1 MPGQPP
7 LERWWVSYFVVS
19 VLAVVLVLVAF
30 LLILNILAPL
40 SRVILLVMFGVIVA
54 FLLAPLVERLQRP
67 LRRRGLAIA
76 VGAAGAL
83 VVMIGGLAL
92 LAVPLVRETR
102 ELAEAA
108 PRYAE
113 MLSNDEPISVL
124 GLEISGE
131 VRERIGREIGDR
143 ASEWSEVAART
154 ALRVAGGLV
163 DVVFVFVLGIYL
175 LASGPAVRRWLLDL
189 VPAERRTDASRVEEQ
204 ARRVFGAYLRG
215 QLILGLIVG
224 ALSAIAY
231 LALGVPYAVFL
242 GVLAGILE
250 LVPIVGPLVAGA
262 AAALVALTQPFP
274 LIFWVVLA
282 AIAIQQIENN
292 LLVPRISGEAVG
304 LHPLAAL
311 LAVLIGV
318 ELAGLAGAI
327 FAVPLT
333 GIGWSLWR
341 ARSSAA

>member
-1 MPGQPP
+1 MSERPP
-7 LERWWVSYFVVS
+7 IQRWWVSYFVVGA
-19 VLAVVLVLVAF
+19 LAVVLVLVAF
-30 LLILNILAPL
+30 MLILTVLAPL

-54 FLLAPLVERLQRP
+54 FLLAPLVELLQRP
-67 LRRRGLAIA
+67 LRRRGLAIGL
-76 VGAAGAL
+76 GATAAL
-83 VVMIGGLAL
+83 VVLIGGLAL

-108 PRYAE
+108 PRYAA
-113 MLSNDEPISVL
+113 MLSSDEPINVL
-124 GLEISGE
+124 GIEISGE

-143 ASEWSEVAART
+143 ASEWSEIAARS

-163 DVVFVFVLGIYL
+163 DVIFVLVLGVYL

-189 VPAERRTDASRVEEQ
+189 VPADRRADAARVEDEG
-204 ARRVFGAYLRG
+204 RRVFGSYIRG

-242 GVLAGILE
+242 GVLAGVLE
-250 LVPIVGPLVAGA
+250 LVPIVGPIVAGA

-274 LIFWVVLA
+274 LVLWVIAA
-282 AIAIQQIENN
+282 AIAIQQIENH
-292 LLVPRISGEAVG
+292 LLVPRISGQAVG

-311 LAVLIGV
+311 LAVLVGV
-318 ELAGLAGAI
+318 ELAGLSGAI

-333 GIGWSLWR
+333 GLGWSLWR
-341 ARSSAA
+341 ARARAA

>member
-1 MPGQPP
+1 MSERPP
-7 LERWWVSYFVVS
+7 IQRWWVSYFVVGA
-19 VLAVVLVLVAF
+19 LAVVLALVGF
-30 LLILNILAPL
+30 MLILNLLAPRA
-40 SRVILLVMFGVIVA
+40 RVILLVRFGVIVA
-54 FLLAPLVERLQRP
+54 FMLGPLVERLGRP
-67 LRRRGLAIA
+67 LRRRGLAIGL
-76 VGAAGAL
+76 GATAAL
-83 VVMIGGLAL
+83 VVLIGGLAL

-108 PRYAE
+108 PRYAA
-113 MLSNDEPISVL
+113 MLSSDEPINVL
-124 GLEISGE
+124 GIEISGE

-143 ASEWSEVAART
+143 ASEWSEIAARS

-163 DVVFVFVLGIYL
+163 DVIFVLVLGVYL

-189 VPAERRTDASRVEEQ
+189 VPADRRANAARVEDEG
-204 ARRVFGAYLRG
+204 RRVFGSYIRG

-242 GVLAGILE
+242 GVLAGVLE
-250 LVPIVGPLVAGA
+250 LVPIVGPIVAGA

-274 LIFWVVLA
+274 LVLWVIAA
-282 AIAIQQIENN
+282 AIAIQQIENH
-292 LLVPRISGEAVG
+292 LLVPRISGQAVG

-311 LAVLIGV
+311 LAVLVGV
-318 ELAGLAGAI
+318 ELAGLSGAI

-333 GIGWSLWR
+333 GLGWSLWR
-341 ARSSAA
+341 ARARAA

>member
-1 MPGQPP
+1 MPERPP
-7 LERWWVSYFVVS
+7 LQRWWVSYFAVG
-19 VLAVVLVLVAF
+19 VLAVVLVLIAF
-30 LLILNILAPL
+30 MLILSLLAPL
-40 SRVILLVMFGVIVA
+40 SRVILLIMFGVIVA
-54 FLLAPLVERLQRP
+54 FILAPLVGRLERP
-67 LRRRGLAIA
+67 LRRRGLAIGL
-76 VGAAGAL
+76 GAAGAL
-83 VVMIGGLAL
+83 VVLIGGLAL

-108 PRYAE
+108 PGYAA
-113 MLSNDEPISVL
+113 MLSSDEPINL
-124 GLEISGE
+124 FGFQISGE
-131 VRERIGREIGDR
+131 VRERIGAEVGGR
-143 ASEWSEVAART
+143 ASEWSGIAART
-154 ALRVAGGLV
+154 ALGVAGGLV
-163 DVVFVFVLGIYL
+163 DALFAFVLGIYL
-175 LASGPAVRRWLLDL
+175 LASGPAVRRWLLSV
-189 VPAERRTDASRVEEQ
+189 VPANRRADVAEVEAE
-204 ARRVFGAYLRG
+204 ARRVFGSYIRG

-224 ALSAIAY
+224 TLSAIAY
-231 LALGVPYAVFL
+231 LILGVPYAVFL

-274 LIFWVVLA
+274 LVLWVIVA

-311 LAVLIGV
+311 LAVLVGV

-333 GIGWSLWR
+333 GLGWSLWR
-341 ARSSAA
+341 ARLRAA

>member
-1 MPGQPP
+1 MPERPP
-7 LERWWVSYFVVS
+7 LQRWWVSYLVVGA
-19 VLAVVLVLVAF
+19 LAVVLVLVAF
-30 LLILNILAPL
+30 LLILSILAPL
-40 SRVILLVMFGVIVA
+40 SRVILLLMFGVIVA
-54 FLLAPLVERLQRP
+54 FLLAPLVERLERP
-67 LRRRGLAIA
+67 VRRRALAIGL
-76 VGAAGAL
+76 GAAGAL
-83 VVMIGGLAL
+83 VVLIGGLAL

-108 PRYAE
+108 PRYAQ
-113 MLSNDEPISVL
+113 MLSSDEPISLL
-124 GLEISGE
+124 GIEISGE

-143 ASEWSEVAART
+143 ASEWSEIAART

-189 VPAERRTDASRVEEQ
+189 VPADRRADAARVEAE
-204 ARRVFGAYLRG
+204 ARRVFGSYVRG

-224 ALSAIAY
+224 TLSAIAY
-231 LALGVPYAVFL
+231 LLLGVPYAVFL
-242 GVLAGILE
+242 GVLAGVLE
-250 LVPIVGPLVAGA
+250 LVPLVGPIVAGA

-274 LIFWVVLA
+274 LVLWVILA

-341 ARSSAA
+341 ARLRAA

>member
-1 MPGQPP
+1 M
-7 LERWWVSYFVVS
+7 
-19 VLAVVLVLVAF
+19 
-30 LLILNILAPL
+30 LILNLLAPL

-54 FLLAPLVERLQRP
+54 FLLAPLVERLERP
-67 LRRRGLAIA
+67 LRRRGLAIGL
-76 VGAAGAL
+76 GAAAAL
-83 VVMIGGLAL
+83 IVLIGGLAL

-113 MLSNDEPISVL
+113 MLSSDEPISL
-124 GLEISGE
+124 FGFQISGE
-131 VRERIGREIGDR
+131 VRERIGAEVGAR
-143 ASEWSEVAART
+143 ASEWSGIAART

-163 DVVFVFVLGIYL
+163 DALFAFVLGIYL
-175 LASGPAVRRWLLDL
+175 LASGPAVRRWLLDV
-189 VPAERRTDASRVEEQ
+189 VPADRRADVARVEGE
-204 ARRVFGAYLRG
+204 ARRVFGSYIRG

-224 ALSAIAY
+224 TLSAIAY
-231 LALGVPYAVFL
+231 LVLGVPYAVFL
-242 GVLAGILE
+242 GVLAGVLE
-250 LVPIVGPLVAGA
+250 LVPIVGPIVAGA

-274 LIFWVVLA
+274 LVLWVIVA

-333 GIGWSLWR
+333 GLGWSLWR

>member
-1 MPGQPP
+1 
-7 LERWWVSYFVVS
+7 
-19 VLAVVLVLVAF
+19 
-30 LLILNILAPL
+30 
-40 SRVILLVMFGVIVA
+40 VILLVMFGVIVA
-54 FLLAPLVERLQRP
+54 FVLAPLIERLERP
-67 LRRRGLAIA
+67 LRRRGLAIGL
-76 VGAAGAL
+76 GAAAAL
-83 VVMIGGLAL
+83 VVAIGGLVL

-108 PRYAE
+108 PRYAQ
-113 MLSNDEPISVL
+113 MLSSEEPINVL
-124 GLEISGE
+124 GIEISGE
-131 VRERIGREIGDR
+131 VRERIGTELGAR

-154 ALRVAGGLV
+154 ALRVAGGFV

-175 LASGPAVRRWLLDL
+175 LASGPAVRRWALDL
-189 VPAERRTDASRVEEQ
+189 VPPDRHADAVRIEAE
-204 ARRVFGAYLRG
+204 ARRVFGSYVRG

-231 LALGVPYAVFL
+231 LVLGVPYAVFL

-250 LVPIVGPLVAGA
+250 LVPLVGPIIAGG

-274 LIFWVVLA
+274 LVLWVIAA

-341 ARSSAA
+341 ARSPAA

>member
-1 MPGQPP
+1 MPERPP
-7 LERWWVSYFVVS
+7 LQRWWVSYFVVS
-19 VLAVVLVLVAF
+19 ALAVVLVLVGF
-30 LLILNILAPL
+30 MLLLNLLSPL

-54 FLLAPLVERLQRP
+54 FLLAPLVELLQRR

-76 VGAAGAL
+76 LGATAAL
-83 VVMIGGLAL
+83 VVVIGGLAL

-108 PRYAE
+108 PRYAQ
-113 MLSNDEPISVL
+113 MLSSDEPINVL
-124 GLEISGE
+124 GFEISGE
-131 VRERIGREIGDR
+131 VRERIGAEIGAR
-143 ASEWSEVAART
+143 ASEWSEIAART

-163 DVVFVFVLGIYL
+163 DLVFVFVLGIYL
-175 LASGPAVRRWLLDL
+175 LASGPAVRRWVLEL
-189 VPAERRTDASRVEEQ
+189 VPADRRADASRVEEE
-204 ARRVFGAYLRG
+204 ARRVFGSYVRG

-224 ALSAIAY
+224 TLSAIAY
-231 LALGVPYAVFL
+231 LVLGVPYAVFL

-250 LVPIVGPLVAGA
+250 LVPIVGPLIAGA

-274 LIFWVVLA
+274 LVLWVILA
-282 AIAIQQIENN
+282 AVAIQQIENN

-318 ELAGLAGAI
+318 ELAGLPGAI

>member
-1 MPGQPP
+1 
-7 LERWWVSYFVVS
+7 
-19 VLAVVLVLVAF
+19 
-30 LLILNILAPL
+30 
-40 SRVILLVMFGVIVA
+40 VILLIMFGVIVA
-54 FLLAPLVERLQRP
+54 FILAPLVERLERP
-67 LRRRGLAIA
+67 LRGRGIAIG
-76 VGAAGAL
+76 VGAAAAL
-83 VVMIGGLAL
+83 VILIGGLAL

-108 PRYAE
+108 PGYAAT
-113 MLSNDEPISVL
+113 LSSDEPINL
-124 GLEISGE
+124 FGFQISGE
-131 VRERIGREIGDR
+131 VRERIGAEVGAR
-143 ASEWSEVAART
+143 ASEWSGIAART
-154 ALRVAGGLV
+154 ALGVAGGLV
-163 DVVFVFVLGIYL
+163 DALFAFVLGIYL
-175 LASGPAVRRWLLDL
+175 LASGPAVRRWLLSV
-189 VPAERRTDASRVEEQ
+189 VPRNRRADVAGVEME
-204 ARRVFGAYLRG
+204 ARRVFGLYIRG

-231 LALGVPYAVFL
+231 LILGVPYAVFL

-250 LVPIVGPLVAGA
+250 LVPIVGPVVAGA

-274 LIFWVVLA
+274 LVLWVIVA
-282 AIAIQQIENN
+282 AIVIQQIENN

-333 GIGWSLWR
+333 GLGWSLWR
-341 ARSSAA
+341 ARLRAT